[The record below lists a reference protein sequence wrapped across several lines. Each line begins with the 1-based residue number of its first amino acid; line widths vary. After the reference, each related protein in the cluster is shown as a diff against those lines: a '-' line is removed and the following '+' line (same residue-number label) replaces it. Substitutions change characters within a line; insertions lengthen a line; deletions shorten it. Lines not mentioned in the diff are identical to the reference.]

1 MALSRRHLGSQRDA
15 GTAEAVRGFLGI
27 RLGEA
32 RVAQSQAIG
41 LWCVGVKAATQNKGE
56 SVADALTQ
64 ESMGIN
70 APSQRGPKEY
80 ASREQVESDEVASV
94 LG

>member
-1 MALSRRHLGSQRDA
+1 MAD
-15 GTAEAVRGFLGI
+15 AVRGVLGI

-41 LWCVGVKAATQNKGE
+41 LWCVGVKTATRNKGE

-64 ESMGIN
+64 EGMGIN
-70 APSQRGPKEY
+70 APSQRGPKEH
-80 ASREQVESDEVASV
+80 ASRGQVESDEVASV